1 MSSIIRNGITIRGI
15 SVDGR
20 GVFTEGWGD
29 VVTYAGQHKDGYAC
43 GLGLTTFSGGDQG
56 YAEHGPNGK
65 FDGRCLRRYTYGVT
79 GYTAYSLYERGEE
92 KEYARVYADGYRCMY
107 NREFCKK
114 DNPYLLALIAQ
125 VAPVEVRATAIAPY
139 SPPSNR
145 PMDPPARF
153 ARAGAGDCH
162 GHRGATPHRTPSLMA
177 M

>member
-1 MSSIIRNGITIRGI
+1 MCLPVASHGAAAAAHTSGSR
-15 SVDGR
+15 
-20 GVFTEGWGD
+20 
-29 VVTYAGQHKDGYAC
+29 VVSMDERSFRLRC
-43 GLGLTTFSGGDQG
+43 GPCDALI
-56 YAEHGPNGK
+56 AH
-65 FDGRCLRRYTYGVT
+65 
-79 GYTAYSLYERGEE
+79 
-92 KEYARVYADGYRCMY
+92 ADGNGCMY

-177 M
+177 V